1 MPFAAPPP
9 GLGRGV
15 VVNVGD
21 PVAEP
26 WGGAPVVTV
35 DEAALVDPGGGVV
48 AALHDAWAERR
59 PVVVAL
65 GVDPA
70 RFREP
75 ASVEV
80 DEPWR
85 LTPELEVW
93 SDRLHFLVWANTYD
107 ARDGEP
113 VWWWARKAVRL
124 GAAAAGGRHAGA
136 HGAAGDVV
144 LPDGTRAWVDGGP
157 RGDDLGTALGG
168 AVVHAESVE
177 QGLL

>member
-1 MPFAAPPP
+1 MGTARVAWWAAERAWPLPSLSAVPFAAPPP

-21 PVAEP
+21 PVPEP
-26 WGGAPVVTV
+26 WAGAPVVTV
-35 DEAALVDPGGGVV
+35 DEAALVGPGRVV
-48 AALHDAWAERR
+48 AALHDAWANRR

-75 ASVEV
+75 AGVEV

-85 LTPELEVW
+85 LRPDVEVW

-113 VWWWARKAVRL
+113 VWWWAHKALRV
-124 GAAAAGGRHAGA
+124 GAAAVGESDSGA
-136 HGAAGDVV
+136 HDRNSEV
-144 LPDGTRAWVDGGP
+144 GP
-157 RGDDLGTALGG
+157 SAC
-168 AVVHAESVE
+168 
-177 QGLL
+177 